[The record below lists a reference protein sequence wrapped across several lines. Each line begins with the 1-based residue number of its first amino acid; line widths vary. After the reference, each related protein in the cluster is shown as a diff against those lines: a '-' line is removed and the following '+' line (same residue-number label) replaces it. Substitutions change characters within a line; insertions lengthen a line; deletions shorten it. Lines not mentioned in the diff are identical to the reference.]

1 LYTDDELGNYGFAAF
16 HLGES
21 ADGAIVQTDHTA
33 YASLQPSDLPGMKA
47 IIDGRNILGA
57 AVKAAISVTTI
68 GAPSP
73 SSMTVQ

>member
-1 LYTDDELGNYGFAAF
+1 LYTDDELGHYGFDAF

-21 ADGAIVQTDHTA
+21 ADGAIVQTDHAA

-57 AVKAAISVTTI
+57 AVKASISVTTI

-73 SSMTVQ
+73 SSMTV